1 MIRELDDS
9 VRYAETLLVGW
20 ASVTISC
27 ALFVSCLCSHINYI
41 VSFVVNDEIVSST
54 TRNEKKKK
62 KKFRGVYTT
71 SAEVAQ
77 SCGFRW
83 AFWPSIGVFSITMI
97 CLHHS
102 WFGLQRSTS
111 IAQDLQRPCSRPHT
125 EKPSTMHGLL
135 STNEHPN
142 VRISESCG
150 NRVFIFSG
158 EFV

>member
-1 MIRELDDS
+1 MPRLPSWAEPQLPYRVLFLFLVCVRTLITSS
-9 VRYAETLLVGW
+9 VLL
-20 ASVTISC
+20 SMMK
-27 ALFVSCLCSHINYI
+27 
-41 VSFVVNDEIVSST
+41 SSPAPRGT
-54 TRNEKKKK
+54 KKKK

-97 CLHHS
+97 CLYHS

-125 EKPSTMHGLL
+125 AKPSTMHGLL